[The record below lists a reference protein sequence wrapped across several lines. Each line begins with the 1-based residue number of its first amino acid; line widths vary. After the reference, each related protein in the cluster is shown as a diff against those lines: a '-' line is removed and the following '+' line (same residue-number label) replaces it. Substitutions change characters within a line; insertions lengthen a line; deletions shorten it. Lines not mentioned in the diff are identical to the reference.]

1 MKILVLVESKH
12 GSTDEIAQAITHEL
26 SQAGHQVELYDAQEA
41 PPPAGY
47 DAVVAGSAIYVGRWM
62 GEARTYVHQ
71 HADALRERPVWLF
84 SSGPLGKE
92 PQPVGE
98 PEEIPEL
105 VAASGARGHRNFVG
119 KLDKDELGLAERL
132 VVRAVKAPYGDFR
145 NWEGIRSWAHEIA
158 AALEAEEAVAEMP
171 IADRRA

>member
-26 SQAGHQVELYDAQEA
+26 SEAGHEVELYDAKEA
-41 PPPAGY
+41 PHPSGY

-62 GEARTYVHQ
+62 GEARTYIHQ

-92 PQPVGE
+92 PQPVGD
-98 PEEIPEL
+98 PEEIAEL
-105 VAASGARGHRNFVG
+105 VTASAARDHRNFVG

-145 NWEGIRSWAHEIA
+145 NWEEIGGWAREIA
-158 AALEAEEAVAEMP
+158 REVEATMA
-171 IADRRA
+171 